1 MRHPAAALA
10 ALVLAVL
17 AACGPGSGSDAPSGG
32 DAGALPVGSSVQQ
45 VEVDGTTRTYRAYR
59 PAGLDEPS
67 PLVLFFHGYG
77 GSAEQAEAEYGWD
90 EVADSEGVVVAY
102 VDGVENS
109 FDAGSCCGP
118 AMEAEVDDV
127 AAALAV
133 VEDVAGRVAVD
144 PDRRYAS
151 GFSNGGAMTYR
162 LACET
167 DVFAAF
173 GPVGGGELVDC
184 DGAAPASLLHIH
196 GARDAVVPVG
206 GDPDGTGMGHPPVE
220 ETVAGWRDRLGC
232 APPVT
237 TDEDRV
243 VTSTAACPD
252 GREVTLVVADVLEHT
267 WPTGSAGVDAT
278 TVLWEFFAAHPR

>member
-1 MRHPAAALA
+1 MRHRVTAALA
-10 ALVLAVL
+10 ALVLGLL
-17 AACGPGSGSDAPSGG
+17 AACTTPAGEPSPSPDEGG
-32 DAGALPVGSSVQQ
+32 LPVGSSVQQ
-45 VEVDGTTRTYRAYR
+45 VDVDGTTRTYRAYR
-59 PAGLDEPS
+59 PAGLDGPA

-77 GSAEQAEAEYGWD
+77 GSAEQAEADYGWD
-90 EVADSEGVVVAY
+90 ALADAEGVVVAY

-118 AMEAEVDDV
+118 AREAGVDDV
-127 AAALAV
+127 GAALAV
-133 VEDVAGRVAVD
+133 VDDVAERVAVD
-144 PDRRYAS
+144 PDRRYAA

-184 DGAAPASLLHIH
+184 SGARPASLLHVH
-196 GARDAVVPVG
+196 GARDVVVPVD
-206 GDPDGTGMGHPPVE
+206 GDPDGTGMGHPPVAE
-220 ETVAGWRDRLGC
+220 SVAGWRDRLGC
-232 APPVT
+232 EPPVT

-243 VTSTAACPD
+243 VTTTAGCPD

-267 WPTGSAGVDAT
+267 WPTAATGVDAT
-278 TVLWEFFAAHPR
+278 RTLWEFFAAHGR